1 MKDWFNGLAQ
11 REQRLILAMLGVVI
25 IAIVF
30 FALIQPLQERVA
42 RAELSVKRNQQL
54 LSWVET
60 NAAKIV
66 QLRAKGG
73 VSASASGSIEQRIN
87 RSARQY
93 KITINRL
100 QPQNKK
106 MQVMIDKAPFN
117 SILQWVQALQLKQG
131 LTIEIADIRADAQ
144 SGYVKTR
151 LVVSQ

>member
-11 REQRLILAMLGVVI
+11 REQRLILAMLGVVT

-30 FALIQPLQERVA
+30 FALIQPLQERSA
-42 RAELSVKRNQQL
+42 RAELGVKRNQQL
-54 LSWVET
+54 LNWVET

-73 VSASASGSIEQRIN
+73 VSGSASGSIEQRIN

-131 LTIEIADIRADAQ
+131 LTIEIADIRADNQ